1 MYEAMSGDL
10 CSTVF
15 KPMNKNM
22 EEDLKREGKRFFNQV
37 LEPFSFLFL
46 PKKKSDERVAI

>member
-1 MYEAMSGDL
+1 MNEAMSGDF
-10 CSTVF
+10 CSMVF

-22 EEDLKREGKRFFNQV
+22 EEDLKREGKRFFNKG

-46 PKKKSDERVAI
+46 QKKK